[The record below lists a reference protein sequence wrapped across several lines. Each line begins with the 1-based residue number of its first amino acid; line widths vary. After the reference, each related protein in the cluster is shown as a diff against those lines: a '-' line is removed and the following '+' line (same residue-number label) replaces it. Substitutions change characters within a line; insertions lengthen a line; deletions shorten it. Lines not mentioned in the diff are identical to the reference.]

1 MKSQKKFNVT
11 ITFKRETDY
20 YLVDTVDLVL
30 PTLEGTDDNK
40 EKIILESLSNLSS
53 INLEELEEKIN
64 LDEATISKLS
74 KKSESLKEFSL
85 LVHKELVGNNMH
97 SLVEFYEGRDGDPG
111 ITMEEVLESGDFEN
125 LYGCEFSIEEITIE
139 DFNNK
144 IKEEAFIDLC
154 NKKKETEIGKEAK
167 AIKER
172 MMDVLL
178 RVRKTD
184 DPMEIDRLSTEYI
197 DLSKELAKQEMIDF
211 HFERYWY
218 IRKI

>member
-30 PTLEGTDDNK
+30 PTLEGTDENK
-40 EKIILESLSNLSS
+40 EKIILEALSNLSS
-53 INLEELEEKIN
+53 MNLEDLEEKIN

-74 KKSESLKEFSL
+74 KKSESLKEFSF
-85 LVHKELVGNNMH
+85 LVHKELVQNNMY
-97 SLVEFYEGRDGDPG
+97 SLAEFYEGRDGDPG
-111 ITMEEVLESGDFEN
+111 ITAEEVLESGDFEN
-125 LYGCEFSIEEITIE
+125 LYGCEFSIEESTIE

-154 NKKKETEIGKEAK
+154 NKKKESEIGKEVK

-184 DPMEIDRLSTEYI
+184 DPIELDILSTEYI
-197 DLSKELAKQEMIDF
+197 DLSKELAQQEKIDF